1 MKLEAKFKSEKNVLY
16 FLDGTKAELN
26 GSSIRAREVR
36 WTQVGL
42 DEDSYNEEFLADLRD
57 QFKSMEENDTYGF
70 VVPVCDAE
78 CGSAEEKENF
88 VASMKHCARRI
99 KDCENIIGFA
109 IPAEADVD
117 FFMEELS
124 AKHKHY
130 IYFTKDE
137 KIAEKNENIVKF

>member
-1 MKLEAKFKSEKNVLY
+1 MKLEAKFRSEKNVLY

-26 GSSIRAREVR
+26 DSSISA
-36 WTQVGL
+36 
-42 DEDSYNEEFLADLRD
+42 NEEFLADLRD

-137 KIAEKNENIVKF
+137 KIAEKNESIVKF